1 MKIRMKYQKN
11 VNQILEEEDEYGDE
25 LENSASSSKS
35 QNNEDHQDQK
45 SENSEN
51 NE

>member
-25 LENSASSSKS
+25 LEDSISSSKS
-35 QNNEDHQDQK
+35 
-45 SENSEN
+45 EN
-51 NE
+51 NVDA